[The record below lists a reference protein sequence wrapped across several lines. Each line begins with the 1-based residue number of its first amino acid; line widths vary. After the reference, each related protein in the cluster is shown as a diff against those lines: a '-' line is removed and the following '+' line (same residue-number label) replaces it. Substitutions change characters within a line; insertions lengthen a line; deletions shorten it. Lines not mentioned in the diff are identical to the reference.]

1 MNNGPLDFPLGC
13 RVQPSRS
20 GWFPAHT
27 IGRPGLIP
35 SVKCFGLAYFLSTE
49 LFLVFCE
56 LVFVLFG
63 LVWFSILF
71 NVSKR
76 NLLLA
81 ANKFGHLHLS
91 LSAKSTSIQ
100 SFLQAGIEGKETPL
114 PGSGLIILPALN
126 SGTSLLPC
134 GGLGNKDISQH
145 YEAGFFLLAFTKHV
159 QHIHSAPLHLS
170 LPLSP

>member
-1 MNNGPLDFPLGC
+1 MIDCSSYAICYIPVTYLFYSWSLD
-13 RVQPSRS
+13 
-20 GWFPAHT
+20 H
-27 IGRPGLIP
+27 LIHFTY
-35 SVKCFGLAYFLSTE
+35 SVKAPPSSPLETISLLS
-49 LFLVFCE
+49 
-56 LVFVLFG
+56 VFVLFG

-170 LPLSP
+170 LPLSPWTGF